1 MTTIPAAAPPVETGT
16 SVPVLEIRN
25 LAKTF
30 GGVQALKGV
39 DLTIRSGEIHGLLG
53 QNGSGK
59 STLIKVLAGFH
70 EPDAGASLAIGGQDV
85 SLPLSP
91 GDFQALGMR
100 FVHQDLGL
108 IPALTVLEN
117 LRVAAWA
124 DAVDLRISWREERRR
139 ARELFDRFGLNLDP
153 NTPVFR
159 LRPVERALLAIVRAV
174 SSMPEGDA
182 AMRSLLVLD
191 EPTVFLPQDDTE
203 LLFSLT
209 RRIAASGAGVLFV
222 SHDLDEVLELTD
234 RVTVFRDG
242 RAVGTTDTPSA
253 TTGTLVE
260 LIVGHAL
267 AETEL
272 THTVFDRDVPPSVI
286 ISGAQGGLV
295 NSADLELRAGEV
307 VGVTGLSGAGF
318 EDLSYLLFGIG
329 LATGGT
335 LSIDGQTAPLS
346 SLTPSKALDMGV
358 ALVPADRQRDGAIL
372 SLSVLD
378 NASMQVLGNA
388 SVGPHLKR
396 KRLQEMTREA
406 LREFDV
412 RPADPNLPAGSLS
425 GGNQQKVLMAKWLQ
439 TQPRLL
445 IVHEPT
451 QGVDVGAREE
461 IFRLLRQAAANG
473 TAVLCASSDHEQLAL
488 LCDRV
493 SVLRQGVI
501 AAELVGSAA
510 TKQAISQTC
519 YQSSPISEPS

>member
-1 MTTIPAAAPPVETGT
+1 MSAVAAAEPRTA
-16 SVPVLEIRN
+16 PVLEIRN

-39 DLTIRSGEIHGLLG
+39 DLTVRSGEIHGLLG

-124 DAVDLRISWREERRR
+124 DNLDLKISWREERRR
-139 ARELFDRFGLNLDP
+139 ARELFKRYGLHLDP
-153 NTPVFR
+153 NVVVSR
-159 LRPVERALLAIVRAV
+159 LRPVERAMLAIVRAV

-182 AMRSLLVLD
+182 ATRSLLVLD
-191 EPTVFLPQDDTE
+191 EPTVFLPQDDTR
-203 LLFSLT
+203 LLFRLT

-242 RAVGTTDTPSA
+242 RAVGTTETSSA
-253 TTGTLVE
+253 TTGSLVE

-267 AETEL
+267 VETER
-272 THTVFDRDVPPSVI
+272 THAVVDQAVPPTVTI
-286 ISGAQGGLV
+286 EDARGGLV
-295 NSADLELRAGEV
+295 KSADLQLRAGEV

-329 LATGGT
+329 LATGGNLT
-335 LSIDGQTAPLS
+335 IDGKTTPLS

-378 NASMQVLGNA
+378 NASMQVLGDA
-388 SVGPHLKR
+388 CVGPHLR
-396 KRLQEMTREA
+396 RRRLQEMTRET

-412 RPADPNLPAGSLS
+412 RPADPSLPAGSLS

-439 TQPRLL
+439 TRPRLL

-461 IFRLLRQAAANG
+461 IFRLLREAAAG
-473 TAVLCASSDHEQLAL
+473 GAAVLCASSDHEQLAI

-493 SVLRQGVI
+493 AILRQGTI
-501 AAELVGSAA
+501 AAELVGSTA
-510 TKQAISQTC
+510 TKQTISETC
-519 YQSSPISEPS
+519 YQSPPSSELS